1 MEKHFY
7 IGEGPQA
14 KELIAETLER
24 ENIAREARKALIAE
38 YKTDGLILSGWG
50 DGKVVG
56 LAFDKP
62 TSRPY
67 LKGETRLSNGEG
79 YGYYPKLSTK
89 EGKRLAERLKA
100 EELTFSWSN
109 FILDKLRLRR
119 MVAGASSA
127 SRTGCALYYSVAGI
141 ISGKILVSIPGNKEN
156 EHGRDP
162 FPEVP
167 AWLRE
172 VKESEWLAVQG
183 R

>member
-89 EGKRLAERLKA
+89 EGKRLANRLEA
-100 EELTFSWSN
+100 EELTFNQSK
-109 FILDKLRLRR
+109 FILDRLHLCR

-141 ISGKILVSIPGNKEN
+141 ISGKILVSIPGGKER
-156 EHGRDP
+156 EGGKDP

-167 AWLRE
+167 VWLRE